1 MARATVYCVD
11 ADVTFHFAK
20 VRLPPE
26 IAMSDAIS
34 LASDEMD
41 SYLGYRYVVPIPVS
55 NSDPAKAYGTQLLKT
70 ICSQLTA
77 GRIIVSVAAGGEKNK
92 THEYGRYLIDNALK
106 YLCQIKDGELNI
118 SFATENTDEMARK
131 QGPMMAPGG
140 DAYSLVDQFYQNI
153 EPQGFLPCRTVPGAV
168 PWPRP

>member
-1 MARATVYCVD
+1 M
-11 ADVTFHFAK
+11 TFHFAK

-26 IAMSDAIS
+26 VSMTDAIS
-34 LASDEMD
+34 LGSDEMD
-41 SYLGYRYVVPIPVS
+41 SQLGYRYIVPIPVS

-92 THEYGRYLIDNALK
+92 THDYGRYLIDHALDL
-106 YLCQIKDGELNI
+106 LCQIKEGKLNI
-118 SFATENTDEMARK
+118 SFATENTDEQSRK

-140 DAYSLVDQFYQNI
+140 DRYSLVDQYYQNM
-153 EPQGFLPCRTVPGAV
+153 EPQGFMPCRPVPGAV
-168 PWPRP
+168 PWPQP